1 MRKKMVCEECE
12 ASYEIKH
19 DMDTDY
25 FVIEHCPFCGAHQE
39 SDEYVSYEEEYD
51 E

>member
-1 MRKKMVCEECE
+1 MLCEECE

-25 FVIEHCPFCGAHQE
+25 FVIEHCPFSGAHQE
-39 SDEYVSYEEEYD
+39 SDEYVAYEEEYD